1 MDRGIAVAADAHFGL
16 DRTMARCI
24 FCKDSSGQ
32 FTTREHILPESLGGG
47 DWAVLPYGLYCDV
60 CQNRF
65 GSEIEQQ
72 ALEDYPFSFFRVFLG
87 IPTKKGKAP
96 WFNSW
101 EGTIRASLQ
110 PGTFGFD
117 PALPFEKAT
126 MDGSKTQIR
135 LLAHPLKPDMV
146 CRFLLKMGIEVV
158 AADSPADVFHGEF
171 DAARHYALTGDKT
184 VQWWYLQN
192 EHMDEESHFLTRGV
206 SEYEWSQNVRLEVVK
221 LEAEQ
226 EMFHLSLFYLD
237 LFSPLTA
244 DVQPQMEGLEE
255 PEFRLFRV

>member
-1 MDRGIAVAADAHFGL
+1 MG
-16 DRTMARCI
+16 RCI
-24 FCKDSSGQ
+24 FCGDSSGQ

-47 DWAVLPYGLYCDV
+47 DWALLPDGLYCDA

-72 ALEDYPFSFFRVFLG
+72 ALADYPFSFLRVFLG

-101 EGTIRASLQ
+101 EGKVRASLR

-117 PALPFEKAT
+117 PAPPFEKAI
-126 MDGSKTQIR
+126 MDGRKTQIR
-135 LLAHPLKPDMV
+135 LVAHPLKPDMV
-146 CRFLLKMGIEVV
+146 CRFLLKMGIEAV
-158 AADSPADVFHGEF
+158 AADSSNDAFDRKF
-171 DAARHYALTGDKT
+171 DAARQYALTGDKKAN
-184 VQWWYLQN
+184 WWYLQN
-192 EHMDEESHFLTRGV
+192 ERMDDASRFLTRGV
-206 SEYEWSQNVRLEVVK
+206 SEYEWFQNVKLEVVR
-221 LEAEQ
+221 LDGEQ
-226 EMFHLSLFYLD
+226 EMFHLRLLYLD

-244 DVQPQMEGLEE
+244 HVQPQMTGLEE